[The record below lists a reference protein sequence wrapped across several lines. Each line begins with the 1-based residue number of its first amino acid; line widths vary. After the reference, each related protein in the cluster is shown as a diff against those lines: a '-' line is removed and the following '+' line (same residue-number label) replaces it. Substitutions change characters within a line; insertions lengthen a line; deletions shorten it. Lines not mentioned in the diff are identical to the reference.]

1 MATWLRETRHVL
13 RAPGSV
19 AALLA
24 LLLLGAVAVTA
35 GVLEVHRQEARIAGI
50 AARQAEDVGAIS
62 RWVSR
67 EGDGGNA
74 AYYTFHPTWDPP
86 SDLAFAALG
95 VRDIAPYILR
105 VRALGLEAQLYEGEI
120 TNPEIAQPGRFDFAF
135 VAVYLAPLFVIL
147 LLHDLFAGER
157 EAGRLAALQVAATR
171 PSGLWRAR
179 VGVRGLALFLALII
193 PFLVGAAVSGTT
205 PLRALT
211 VVAYV
216 AAYLA
221 VWIGLAVLFARLA
234 RGTTTAAMAL
244 CAVWLVVTVISP
256 ALAHL
261 AINRAVPVRQG
272 QELSIAH
279 REAVHHA
286 WDIPKSATM
295 DPFFKSHPEWAATA
309 PVTTPFHWKWYF
321 AFHQVADES
330 VADLARAYDGG
341 VLKRVALSEAV
352 GHVLPGAGLQ
362 LALHR
367 LAASDP
373 RAQLD
378 YRQDIRAFH
387 AQLRRYYY
395 PFIFNERPFREPEF
409 AAAPTFSPTPRNPAP
424 PLSQLLAL
432 LIAAGVMAAVV
443 GRIRLR
449 I

>member
-1 MATWLRETRHVL
+1 MGTWVHEARHAL
-13 RAPGSV
+13 RAPGSL
-19 AALLA
+19 AALVA
-24 LLLLGAVAVTA
+24 LLVLSAVAVTS
-35 GVLEVHRQEARIAGI
+35 GVIEIHRQEARIAGI
-50 AARQAEDVGAIS
+50 AAHQAEDVGAIS

-67 EGDGGNA
+67 EGDAGNA

-105 VRALGLEAQLYEGEI
+105 VRALGLEAQLYEGEV

-147 LLHDLFAGER
+147 LLHDLFSGER
-157 EAGRLAALQVAATR
+157 EAGRLAALQVAASR
-171 PSGLWRAR
+171 PADLWRAR
-179 VGVRGLALFLALII
+179 VGVRGLALFLALIA
-193 PFLVGAAVSGTT
+193 PFLVGAAVSGTM
-205 PLRALT
+205 PLRTFT
-211 VVAYV
+211 VVV
-216 AAYLA
+216 FVGAYLA
-221 VWIGLAVLFARLA
+221 VWISLATSVARLVRA
-234 RGTTTAAMAL
+234 TTTAAMAL
-244 CAVWLVVTVISP
+244 CAIWLVVAVISP

-272 QELSIAH
+272 QELSIIH
-279 REAVHHA
+279 RDAVHRA
-286 WDIPKSATM
+286 WDIPKAATM
-295 DPFFKSHPEWAATA
+295 DPFFRSHPEWASTA

-330 VADLARAYDGG
+330 VADLARSYDAG
-341 VLKRVALSEAV
+341 VLKRVTLSEGV

-378 YRQDIRAFH
+378 YRQDIRDFH

-395 PFIFNERPFREPEF
+395 PYIFNERPFREPEF
-409 AAAPTFSPTPRNPAP
+409 EAAPSFAPTPRNPPP

-432 LIAAGVMAAVV
+432 LALAGLMIAIIG
-443 GRIRLR
+443 RLR
-449 I
+449 PQY